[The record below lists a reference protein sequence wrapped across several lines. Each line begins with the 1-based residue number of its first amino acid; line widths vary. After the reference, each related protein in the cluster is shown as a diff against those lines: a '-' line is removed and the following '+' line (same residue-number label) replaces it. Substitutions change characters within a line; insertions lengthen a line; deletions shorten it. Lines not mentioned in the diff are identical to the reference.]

1 MEGIFGFYPN
11 PSTKAAGKGDLQ
23 NNIWLPYRDLGIF
36 ANTSRQKGECD
47 HRLAGRQGGSCA
59 PPDHGLLYKF
69 MKLFAEHSQVVLTVD
84 LRGLDLFVGAIGTV
98 IHVHKK
104 QPAYAVEFMTPTG
117 ETQAVASILPN
128 QIRAFTKNDLALA

>member
-1 MEGIFGFYPN
+1 
-11 PSTKAAGKGDLQ
+11 
-23 NNIWLPYRDLGIF
+23 
-36 ANTSRQKGECD
+36 
-47 HRLAGRQGGSCA
+47 
-59 PPDHGLLYKF
+59 

-84 LRGLDLFVGAIGTV
+84 LRGLGLFVGAIGAV

-128 QIRAFTKNDLALA
+128 QIRAFTKRDLALA

>member
-1 MEGIFGFYPN
+1 
-11 PSTKAAGKGDLQ
+11 
-23 NNIWLPYRDLGIF
+23 
-36 ANTSRQKGECD
+36 
-47 HRLAGRQGGSCA
+47 
-59 PPDHGLLYKF
+59 

-84 LRGLDLFVGAIGTV
+84 LRGLGLLIGTV

>member
-1 MEGIFGFYPN
+1 
-11 PSTKAAGKGDLQ
+11 
-23 NNIWLPYRDLGIF
+23 
-36 ANTSRQKGECD
+36 
-47 HRLAGRQGGSCA
+47 
-59 PPDHGLLYKF
+59 

-84 LRGLDLFVGAIGTV
+84 LRVFVGAIGTV

-128 QIRAFTKNDLALA
+128 QIRAFMKNDLALA